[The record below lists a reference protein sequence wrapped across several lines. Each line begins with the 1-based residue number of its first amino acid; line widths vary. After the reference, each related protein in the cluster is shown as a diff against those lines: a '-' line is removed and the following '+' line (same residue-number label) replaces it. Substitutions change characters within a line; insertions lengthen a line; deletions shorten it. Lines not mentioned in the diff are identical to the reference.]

1 MNTQNND
8 CLGTCK
14 AHQILFKYFFSDNK
28 YITPL
33 FFVPT
38 FRSFLQTVMSYFT
51 WYINESTPTSVGSS

>member
-8 CLGTCK
+8 CFGTCK

-33 FFVPT
+33 FFCPH
-38 FRSFLQTVMSYFT
+38 
-51 WYINESTPTSVGSS
+51 I